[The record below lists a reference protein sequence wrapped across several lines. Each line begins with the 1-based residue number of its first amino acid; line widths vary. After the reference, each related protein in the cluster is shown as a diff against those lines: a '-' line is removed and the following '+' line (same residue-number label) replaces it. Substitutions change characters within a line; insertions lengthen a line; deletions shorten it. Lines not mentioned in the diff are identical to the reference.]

1 MLVFKISS
9 RYFKVENIFFIFYFF
24 ENIFFKSETKWY
36 SYPAVVEELIFQ
48 VLKQWAKLQVVNW
61 KDLIV

>member
-1 MLVFKISS
+1 MI
-9 RYFKVENIFFIFYFF
+9 Y
-24 ENIFFKSETKWY
+24 Y
-36 SYPAVVEELIFQ
+36 SYPAVVEELISW